1 MKSKLD
7 LYYFLVINTPFIND
21 KDPAM
26 HLINKIEEI
35 EKIYE
40 KYPYESKK
48 LFYFA
53 KNDIHNLF
61 YNSDYIFE
69 FYTKN
74 LEENSDKIK
83 LSELFYL
90 QLLISDRP
98 EIINYTYKSNYIF
111 SINRIFNNTNEN
123 NLQNII
129 VSKIIIDL
137 INNILEQ
144 EEVRDIQQLEK
155 IREDNKALIQK
166 IITKNDILIKLK
178 YSLNDVLEKKIDEIY
193 TDIIIL
199 LIKLNMFIDNF
210 DDTKQIIEEL
220 NLETIIITQ
229 RMFEEIKKSLDE
241 SNDYMENYK
250 IEDIYDLEKKINF
263 YYIMRKYILKDFFCV
278 YNIPFLKNNYLNI
291 IKMRYNYRINH
302 VINLDDNIRYIFD
315 IDKDINKLHE
325 DIVNYNN
332 KRERKF
338 LDMSFIK
345 EDNDINKNIYINSI
359 SAEIILQKVNIILKS
374 QDKQKKNLAY
384 EIKDISFEDENI
396 NLNILGYILNYLN
409 KKTSTYKNSQH
420 LLNFLI
426 EIEDYI
432 SINDL
437 KFKPDIKLELKKE
450 DNANNYYYYDEEM
463 ENNKDPE
470 IYNISCISSF
480 EVNTIENEKKEYT
493 FIDYN
498 ILVNGIDKEPKG
510 FQYLINEL
518 TNNDYENTC

>member
-155 IREDNKALIQK
+155 IREDN
-166 IITKNDILIKLK
+166 
-178 YSLNDVLEKKIDEIY
+178 
-193 TDIIIL
+193 
-199 LIKLNMFIDNF
+199 
-210 DDTKQIIEEL
+210 
-220 NLETIIITQ
+220 
-229 RMFEEIKKSLDE
+229 
-241 SNDYMENYK
+241 
-250 IEDIYDLEKKINF
+250 
-263 YYIMRKYILKDFFCV
+263 V
-278 YNIPFLKNNYLNI
+278 Y
-291 IKMRYNYRINH
+291 
-302 VINLDDNIRYIFD
+302 
-315 IDKDINKLHE
+315 
-325 DIVNYNN
+325 
-332 KRERKF
+332 
-338 LDMSFIK
+338 
-345 EDNDINKNIYINSI
+345 
-359 SAEIILQKVNIILKS
+359 
-374 QDKQKKNLAY
+374 
-384 EIKDISFEDENI
+384 
-396 NLNILGYILNYLN
+396 
-409 KKTSTYKNSQH
+409 
-420 LLNFLI
+420 
-426 EIEDYI
+426 
-432 SINDL
+432 
-437 KFKPDIKLELKKE
+437 
-450 DNANNYYYYDEEM
+450 
-463 ENNKDPE
+463 
-470 IYNISCISSF
+470 
-480 EVNTIENEKKEYT
+480 
-493 FIDYN
+493 
-498 ILVNGIDKEPKG
+498 
-510 FQYLINEL
+510 
-518 TNNDYENTC
+518 